1 MNVVTKR
8 IYDEPGHNDGTRVLV
23 DRVWP
28 RGVRKEDAQLDDWVK
43 DAAPS
48 TELRKWFGHD
58 PDKFDEFADH
68 YRRELSTSEGHKA
81 LQRLKEAVTGN
92 RLTLLTATKDLENS
106 HVTVLSDVVRE

>member
-43 DAAPS
+43 DVAPS

-58 PDKFDEFADH
+58 PDRFDEFADR
-68 YRRELSTSEGHKA
+68 YRQELNTSEGHEA
-81 LQRLKEAVTGN
+81 LQRLKEALTGN

>member
-8 IYDEPGHNDGTRVLV
+8 IYDQPGHNDGTRVLV

-43 DAAPS
+43 EVAPS

-58 PDKFDEFADH
+58 PDQFDEFADR
-68 YRRELSTSEGHKA
+68 YRRELDTGEGQEA
-81 LQRLKEAVTGN
+81 VRRLKEAVTGN
-92 RLTLLTATKDLENS
+92 RLTLLTATKDMEHS
-106 HVTVLSDVVRE
+106 HVVILADVMGQ